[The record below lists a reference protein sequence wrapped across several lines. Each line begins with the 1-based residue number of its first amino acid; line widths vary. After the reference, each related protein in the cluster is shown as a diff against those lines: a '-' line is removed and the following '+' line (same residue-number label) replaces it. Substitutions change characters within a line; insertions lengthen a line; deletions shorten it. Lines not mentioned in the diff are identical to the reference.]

1 MPFDARSAW
10 ERSKQLAPFPAH
22 LNPYYEDI
30 LSQYEQ
36 AYKPHSKLSPPP
48 CQRLCSGRR
57 LRVALATI
65 FSRNELVCFV

>member
-36 AYKPHSKLSPPP
+36 AYSIAEIGRSKGHDPNYSVEP
-48 CQRLCSGRR
+48 
-57 LRVALATI
+57 
-65 FSRNELVCFV
+65 